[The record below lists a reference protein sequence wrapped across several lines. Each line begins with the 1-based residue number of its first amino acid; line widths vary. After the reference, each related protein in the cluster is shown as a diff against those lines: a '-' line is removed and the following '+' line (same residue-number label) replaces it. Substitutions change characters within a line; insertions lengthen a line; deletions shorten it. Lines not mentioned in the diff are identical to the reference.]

1 MLLTFL
7 SFALGPEIRAQT
19 QNPEVLLNTGLK
31 YYQSSQLNEASQVLR
46 EAVALDPKN
55 PVLLYNLG
63 LSEFKLG
70 KVGLAMGLWRRA
82 LWLSPGILEPSLAL
96 QHALKQQP
104 SALNAEHDSI
114 FALLAEESFRKLPFH
129 LMTVVCL
136 VALGGFLFTLFQF
149 LHARQKVLFE
159 GGEKPRPGVSMVI
172 SALVLLIGLGFG
184 VLHWRAHLT
193 HRGTVVQKVEAQSAP
208 QQDSARLFEL
218 PEGAEV
224 EIRGRESTWMQVRSL
239 TGKSGWVPE
248 AAVLEAQA
256 SNLP

>member
-1 MLLTFL
+1 MLRAFL
-7 SFALGPEIRAQT
+7 FLVLGLETSAQT

-31 YYQSSQLNEASQVLR
+31 HYQSSQFNEASQVLR
-46 EAVALDPKN
+46 EAVALDAKN

-82 LWLSPGILEPSLAL
+82 LWLSPGVTEPDLAL
-96 QHALKQQP
+96 RHALKLHPAAQ
-104 SALNAEHDSI
+104 NVEHDSI

-136 VALGGFLFTLFQF
+136 AALVWFLLTLFHF
-149 LHARQKVLFE
+149 LSARQKVLFE
-159 GGEKPRPGVSMVI
+159 GGEKPRPGIPFAVS
-172 SALVLLIGLGFG
+172 SLALLTSLGFG
-184 VLHWRAHLT
+184 FLQWKAHMT
-193 HRGTVVQKVEAQSAP
+193 QRGTLMQKIEAQSAP
-208 QQDSARLFEL
+208 QQDSAGLFEL

-248 AAVLEAQA
+248 TAVLETQA
-256 SNLP
+256 SSVP